1 METFLTCSIN
11 NFNNTNITLKFIDSY
26 KHLTY
31 PLDGLVKCLLNKG
44 ADVNSIKNKISIFVS
59 IFS

>member
-11 NFNNTNITLKFIDSY
+11 NVNNTNITLRFIDSY

-31 PLDGLVKCLLNKG
+31 PLDGLVKSLLNKG

-59 IFS
+59 IF